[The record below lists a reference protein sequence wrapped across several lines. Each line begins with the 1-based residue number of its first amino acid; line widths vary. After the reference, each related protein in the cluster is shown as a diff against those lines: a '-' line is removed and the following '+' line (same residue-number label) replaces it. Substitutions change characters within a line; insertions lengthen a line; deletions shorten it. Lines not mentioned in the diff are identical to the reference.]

1 MHNSR
6 FTLIHESGSTKTTKE
21 FNAYSTDAIF
31 DNFAEFLRGCG
42 FEIKG
47 TIDIL
52 EDGLYNYD
60 IGDDVGLDWTS
71 NQIIKSTHSDDQ
83 SLFEQ
88 TSFDKN
94 NEGL

>member
-1 MHNSR
+1 MPNSR
-6 FTLIHESGSTKTTKE
+6 FTFTHESGSTKTTKE
-21 FNAYSTDAIF
+21 FNAYSTDVVF

-47 TIDIL
+47 TIGIL
-52 EDGLYNYD
+52 EDAFYSS
-60 IGDDVGLDWTS
+60 DDVGLDWTT
-71 NQIIKSTHSDDQ
+71 NQILKT
-83 SLFEQ
+83 SLSEEPPFEQ